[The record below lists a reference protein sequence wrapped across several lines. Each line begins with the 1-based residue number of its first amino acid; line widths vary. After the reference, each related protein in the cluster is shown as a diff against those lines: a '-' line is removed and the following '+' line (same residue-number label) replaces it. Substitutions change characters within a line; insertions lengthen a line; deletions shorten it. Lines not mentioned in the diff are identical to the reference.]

1 MCARHNGGDNN
12 VDDKTA
18 SPYGRDDSFPT
29 AVVVVIIVLTLLT
42 LTRTVFVV
50 VLLHMFLGQSRCHCT
65 LAASVPL
72 CGSAKLDAVLYCT
85 AIYQLISVVTAE
97 QVEQCRCVCPVTPF
111 GPV

>member
-42 LTRTVFVV
+42 LTRIVFVV

-72 CGSAKLDAVLYCT
+72 CGSAKLYCT
-85 AIYQLISVVTAE
+85 ALRYTNSQPSRLNSVGV
-97 QVEQCRCVCPVTPF
+97 CVPSRLLAQSD
-111 GPV
+111 

>member
-1 MCARHNGGDNN
+1 MCARHNGG
-12 VDDKTA
+12 
-18 SPYGRDDSFPT
+18 DSFPT

-42 LTRTVFVV
+42 LTRIVFVI

-85 AIYQLISVVTAE
+85 AIYQLTAE

>member
-42 LTRTVFVV
+42 LTRIVFVV
-50 VLLHMFLGQSRCHCT
+50 VFVAYVPRAVSLPPHTGRLCPALWLGKTGCRTALHCDI
-65 LAASVPL
+65 
-72 CGSAKLDAVLYCT
+72 SAHL
-85 AIYQLISVVTAE
+85 
-97 QVEQCRCVCPVTPF
+97 CRCVSRHTCWPDRA
-111 GPV
+111 GYYRLY